1 MNRIV
6 NLLIMRKIYFL
17 KTCSTCQRILKSLPN
32 LDSFQL
38 QDIKTEPMTVKQVDE
53 MAQMAGSYEAL
64 FSKRATLY
72 KEMGLK
78 EEKLSEVD
86 FKRYIL
92 EHYTFLSRPVIIA
105 NGKIF
110 VGNSPK
116 VVQQAIDFL
125 SNE

>member
-1 MNRIV
+1 
-6 NLLIMRKIYFL
+6 MRKIYFL